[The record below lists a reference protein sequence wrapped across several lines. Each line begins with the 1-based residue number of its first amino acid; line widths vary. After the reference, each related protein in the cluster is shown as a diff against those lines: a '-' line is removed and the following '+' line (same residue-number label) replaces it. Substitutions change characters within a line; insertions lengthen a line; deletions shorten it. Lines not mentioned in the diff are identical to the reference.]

1 MFPLQ
6 TCPYVTDA
14 MLSATYA
21 NVMVDE
27 APAAG
32 SWTVKVPETVLVE
45 ANVRIATAAFDWDE
59 S

>member
-1 MFPLQ
+1 
-6 TCPYVTDA
+6 